1 VRRIKVFI
9 SGLGVVSPIGVNFD
23 AIRQAIQSQRHGFKA
38 LDLFEAGQAG
48 PLPVGQVPDLALS
61 EGLPRTHSLALA
73 AARQA
78 LGAGAAPPDALVLGG
93 TTGGI
98 PTSEELLLEK
108 QTDSERFRL
117 HGTGTVATWLAAEL
131 GCTGPAMTIST
142 ACSSSAAALRLA
154 LELLRSGRYQ
164 GVLAG
169 GADALC
175 RLTYYGFGLL
185 QLIDPTGAR
194 PLDAD
199 RAGMT
204 VAEGAALLLLEAA
217 DEPPDPCYGQLLG
230 AGLSCDAH
238 HATAP
243 HPEGLGAL
251 SAMRRALA
259 DGGLAPEQIDYVNL
273 HGTGT
278 RDNDA
283 SEARALH
290 GLFTSGLPAHSSTK
304 GIFGHSLAAAGA
316 LEACVAL
323 AALGDGCLPP
333 NAGCKNPDPELGLN
347 PVLRPVE
354 ADLNVVLSN
363 SLGFGGNNAAVI
375 YGRADR
381 PGEGA
386 PLRGEKKLSALAVE
400 CLTGAGFLDASWA
413 RLQAGESCAGCYEPK
428 ALVAD
433 LPPRS
438 VRRIKRL
445 PRMALALLQSL
456 ERDATRTRPGQV
468 FFGTGWGPLSETA
481 DFLTRLFSSQQRL
494 SSPTDF
500 VGSVHNAPAG
510 QLAMRLGAKG
520 ANVVSTCADTSFE
533 QALYMASLL
542 MDPADGSALLMGADE
557 FHQNLSPILDP
568 AAEPV
573 DGGGAIELSADP
585 AAEGSAI
592 RPVFLGRPATT
603 PEGIAALIEALGG
616 AAALAERVGAIWLG
630 GAGERADWRNEI
642 GQALGAIAVHAAP
655 VVDYRAQV
663 GAFASASAI
672 ACALAVRAVQ
682 SNMLPTALAGGEAR
696 ALNGR
701 SILVVTAAEHLACV
715 EVGP

>member
-1 VRRIKVFI
+1 MRRVKVFI
-9 SGLGVVSPIGVNFD
+9 SGLGVVSPVGADFD
-23 AIRQAIQSQRHGFKA
+23 AIRQAIQSQAHGFKA
-38 LDLFEAGQAG
+38 LDLFEAGQAD
-48 PLPVGQVPDLALS
+48 PLPVGQVPDLVLS
-61 EGLPRTHSLALA
+61 DGLPRTHSLALA

-78 LGAGAAPPDALVLGG
+78 MGSGAAPPDALVLGG
-93 TTGGI
+93 TTGGM
-98 PTSEELLLEK
+98 PRSEELLLDEK
-108 QTDSERFRL
+108 TDPEQFRL

-131 GCTGPAMTIST
+131 ACTGPAMTIST

-154 LELLRSGRYQ
+154 LELLRSGRYRR
-164 GVLAG
+164 VLAG
-169 GADALC
+169 GADGLC

-185 QLIDPTGAR
+185 QLIDPAGAR
-194 PLDAD
+194 PLDVD

-204 VAEGAALLLLEAA
+204 VAEGAAFLLLEAA
-217 DEPPDPCYGQLLG
+217 EEPPDPCYGQLLG

-243 HPEGLGAL
+243 HPEGHGAL

-259 DGGLAPEQIDYVNL
+259 DGGLAPEDVDYVNL

-290 GLFTSGLPAHSSTK
+290 GLFPSGLPAHSSTK

-316 LEACVAL
+316 VEACVAL

-333 NAGCKNPDPELGLN
+333 NAGCTTPDPDLDLK
-347 PVLRPVE
+347 PVLSPGE
-354 ADLNVVLSN
+354 ADLSVVLSN
-363 SLGFGGNNAAVI
+363 SLGFGGNNGTVI

-381 PGEGA
+381 RSEGVA
-386 PLRGEKKLSALAVE
+386 ERSEKKLTALAVE
-400 CLTGAGFLDASWA
+400 CLTGAGFVDASWA
-413 RLQAGESCAGCYEPK
+413 QLLAGESCAGCYDSK

-445 PRMALALLQSL
+445 PRMALALLQSM
-456 ERDATRTRPGQV
+456 EPDAARSRPGQV
-468 FFGTGWGPLSETA
+468 FFGTGWGPISETA
-481 DFLTRLFSSQQRL
+481 DFLTRLYSSPQRL

-500 VGSVHNAPAG
+500 IGSVHNAPAG
-510 QLAMRLGAKG
+510 QLAIRLGAQG
-520 ANVVSTCADTSFE
+520 ANVVATCADTSFE
-533 QALYMASLL
+533 QALFMASLL

-557 FHQNLSPILDP
+557 FHHKLSPILDP
-568 AAEPV
+568 AADAV

-585 AAEGSAI
+585 AAEGIAI
-592 RPVFLGRPATT
+592 RPVFLERPATAQ
-603 PEGIAALIEALGG
+603 EGIAALIEALGG
-616 AAALAERVGAIWLG
+616 AGALAERVGAVWLG
-630 GAGERADWRNEI
+630 AAGERADQGAEI
-642 GQALGAIAVHAAP
+642 GQALGALAVEAAP
-655 VVDYRAQV
+655 VIDYRAQL
-663 GAFASASAI
+663 GAFSSASAI

-682 SNMLPTALAGGEAR
+682 SNMLPAALAGGETR
-696 ALNGR
+696 TLNGR